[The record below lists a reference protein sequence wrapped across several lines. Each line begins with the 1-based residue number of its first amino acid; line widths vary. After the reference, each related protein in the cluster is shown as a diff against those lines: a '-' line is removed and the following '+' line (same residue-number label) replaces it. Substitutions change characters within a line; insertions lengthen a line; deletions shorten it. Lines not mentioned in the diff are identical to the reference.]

1 VARAGGPAGQFL
13 FRPAL
18 AGDAVFAAARDGTV
32 ARLAAADG
40 REAWRVALEARLSA
54 GVGADARTVAVATDD
69 GEVLALEAES
79 GKLRWRARVSSEVLA
94 APLVAGRPGDRAQ
107 RRQPHP
113 CARRRRRQAPLVYQR
128 TPASLRL
135 RTPQGLGVRE
145 DLLYA
150 GFSGGKLV
158 ALQRSSGALRWEAT
172 VAVPRGATELE
183 RVADV
188 VGVPAVIGRE
198 VCAAA
203 FQGRVACF
211 DAETGS
217 QLWAR
222 ELSSVTG
229 VSADARY
236 AYVSDE
242 RGAVHALDRTNGRSL
257 WRRSASPI
265 ASSRCRC
272 RTAIPSPWATLEGYV
287 HLLARDSGA
296 LRARRDRW
304 QPGARGA
311 ARPVRRASSCRP
323 APAACSRW
331 RTEARRRVKPV
342 IALVGRPNVGK
353 STLFN
358 RLTRRR
364 DAIVVDVPGVTRDRH
379 YGEGA
384 SARGRSSSSIPAAW
398 SRTRRRA
405 SSPRWRARPSRRSP
419 RPTP

>member
-1 VARAGGPAGQFL
+1 MRRRAAAALLLAVLAGCFGGSPGGPKPAALEPLKAAKEPHLLWRAQVGRADQFL

-40 REAWRVALEARLSA
+40 REAWRVSLEARLSA
-54 GVGADARTVAVATDD
+54 GVGADGRTVAVATDD

-94 APLVAGRPGDRAQ
+94 SPLVAGDLVIARSADSRIHALAADDGK
-107 RRQPHP
+107 RRW
-113 CARRRRRQAPLVYQR
+113 VYQR
-128 TPASLRL
+128 APASLRL

-183 RVADV
+183 RVTDV
-188 VGVPAVIGRE
+188 VGVPTVIGRE

-257 WRRSASPI
+257 WRQERLAH
-265 ASSRCRC
+265 RQL
-272 RTAIPSPWATLEGYV
+272 TLPLPHGDTVAVGDFEGYV
-287 HLLARDSGA
+287 HLLARASGA
-296 LRARRDRW
+296 FAGRAETDGS
-304 QPGARGA
+304 PVGA
-311 ARPVRRASSCRP
+311 AP
-323 APAACSRW
+323 
-331 RTEARRRVKPV
+331 
-342 IALVGRPNVGK
+342 IALSGGLLVQTRAGG
-353 STLFN
+353 LFA
-358 RLTRRR
+358 L
-364 DAIVVDVPGVTRDRH
+364 A
-379 YGEGA
+379 Y
-384 SARGRSSSSIPAAW
+384 
-398 SRTRRRA
+398 
-405 SSPRWRARPSRRSP
+405 
-419 RPTP
+419 

>member
-1 VARAGGPAGQFL
+1 
-13 FRPAL
+13 
-18 AGDAVFAAARDGTV
+18 
-32 ARLAAADG
+32 
-40 REAWRVALEARLSA
+40 
-54 GVGADARTVAVATDD
+54 VATDD
-69 GEVLALEAES
+69 GEVLALEAGS

-94 APLVAGRPGDRAQ
+94 APLVAGDLVIARSADSRIHALAADDGK
-107 RRQPHP
+107 RRWM
-113 CARRRRRQAPLVYQR
+113 YQR

-172 VAVPRGATELE
+172 VAVPRGTTELE

-188 VGVPAVIGRE
+188 VGEPAVIGRE

-217 QLWAR
+217 QVWAR

-257 WRRSASPI
+257 WKQERLAHRQLTLPLAHGD
-265 ASSRCRC
+265 AV
-272 RTAIPSPWATLEGYV
+272 AVGDLEGYV

-296 LRARRDRW
+296 LVARAATDGSPVRAAPLAL
-304 QPGARGA
+304 PGA
-311 ARPVRRASSCRP
+311 
-323 APAACSRW
+323 
-331 RTEARRRVKPV
+331 
-342 IALVGRPNVGK
+342 
-353 STLFN
+353 F
-358 RLTRRR
+358 
-364 DAIVVDVPGVTRDRH
+364 VVQTRDGGLFALAH
-379 YGEGA
+379 
-384 SARGRSSSSIPAAW
+384 
-398 SRTRRRA
+398 
-405 SSPRWRARPSRRSP
+405 
-419 RPTP
+419 

>member
-1 VARAGGPAGQFL
+1 MHRRAAAAALLAALAGCFGGSPGGPKPAALEPLAAAKDPRVLWRAQVGSAAQFL

-69 GEVLALEAES
+69 GEVLALEAGS

-94 APLVAGRPGDRAQ
+94 APLVAGDLVIARSADSRIHALAADDGK
-107 RRQPHP
+107 RRWM
-113 CARRRRRQAPLVYQR
+113 YQR

-158 ALQRSSGALRWEAT
+158 ALQRASGALRWEAT
-172 VAVPRGATELE
+172 VAVPRGTTELE

-188 VGVPAVIGRE
+188 VGEPAVIGRE

-211 DAETGS
+211 DAESGS
-217 QLWAR
+217 QVWAR
-222 ELSSVTG
+222 DLSSVTG

-257 WRRSASPI
+257 WKQERLAHRQLTLPRAHGD
-265 ASSRCRC
+265 AV
-272 RTAIPSPWATLEGYV
+272 AVGDLEGYV

-296 LRARRDRW
+296 LVARATTDGSPVRAAPLAL
-304 QPGARGA
+304 PGAF
-311 ARPVRRASSCRP
+311 VVQTRAGGLF
-323 APAACSRW
+323 
-331 RTEARRRVKPV
+331 
-342 IALVGRPNVGK
+342 AL
-353 STLFN
+353 
-358 RLTRRR
+358 
-364 DAIVVDVPGVTRDRH
+364 AH
-379 YGEGA
+379 
-384 SARGRSSSSIPAAW
+384 
-398 SRTRRRA
+398 
-405 SSPRWRARPSRRSP
+405 
-419 RPTP
+419 